1 MNKRLTRSRT
11 DVILGGVC
19 SGLANYLGIDP
30 VFVRIFFILVGVFG
44 GFAVLLY
51 LILWVI
57 MPLEGAPDETRA
69 FSDRAQQVGT
79 EFGRAV
85 SKPNPSAAIYIGVG
99 LILAGI
105 FAFLRSLN
113 IEWLQWLDG
122 RLVWPLI
129 LIIGGGFLLYHAFKE
144 RK

>member
-1 MNKRLTRSRT
+1 MNKLLTRSRT

-30 VFVRIFFILVGVFG
+30 VFVRIFFILVGIFG

-51 LILWVI
+51 LILWVV
-57 MPLEGAPDETRA
+57 MPQEGAVESSGA
-69 FSDRAQQVGT
+69 FSNRAQQVGT

-85 SKPNPSAAIYIGVG
+85 SKPNPAAAVYIGVG
-99 LILAGI
+99 LILAGL

-129 LIIGGGFLLYHAFKE
+129 LIVGGGFLLYNAFKE
-144 RK
+144 K

>member
-19 SGLANYLGIDP
+19 SGLANYLGIEP

-44 GFAVLLY
+44 GFAGLLY
-51 LILWVI
+51 LILWVV
-57 MPLEGAPDETRA
+57 MPQEDAVESGGT
-69 FSDRAQQVGT
+69 FSNRAQQVGT

-85 SKPNPSAAIYIGVG
+85 SKPNPAAAVYIGVG
-99 LILAGI
+99 LILAGL

-129 LIIGGGFLLYHAFKE
+129 LIVGGGFLLYNAFKE
-144 RK
+144 K

>member
-51 LILWVI
+51 LILWVVR
-57 MPLEGAPDETRA
+57 GWPDSCRCICVLA
-69 FSDRAQQVGT
+69 FI
-79 EFGRAV
+79 
-85 SKPNPSAAIYIGVG
+85 K
-99 LILAGI
+99 
-105 FAFLRSLN
+105 
-113 IEWLQWLDG
+113 
-122 RLVWPLI
+122 
-129 LIIGGGFLLYHAFKE
+129 H
-144 RK
+144 

>member
-30 VFVRIFFILVGVFG
+30 VFVRIFFILVGIFG

-51 LILWVI
+51 LILWVV
-57 MPLEGAPDETRA
+57 MPQEGAGESSGA
-69 FSDRAQQVGT
+69 FSNRAQQEGT

-85 SKPNPSAAIYIGVG
+85 SKPNPAAAVYIGVG
-99 LILAGI
+99 LILAGL

-129 LIIGGGFLLYHAFKE
+129 LIVGGGFLLYNAFKE
-144 RK
+144 K